1 MSRIRT
7 SDVLGALLAVASWIL
22 VALIVAA
29 CLHALLRC
37 GWLCL
42 DGGSNSQS
50 SCARHPLWRHVQQAM
65 FCLTGRSADY

>member
-42 DGGSNSQS
+42 D
-50 SCARHPLWRHVQQAM
+50 
-65 FCLTGRSADY
+65 